1 MRPGPEPR
9 SPAEEGSEGA
19 VADGRPESADRG
31 GPGGAAAPG
40 PGGAGAD
47 CPAAEQ
53 HRQVQQVHWGLVHLT
68 GGLVHLTG
76 SWSTSLGGC
85 FESVIC

>member
-1 MRPGPEPR
+1 MRSGPEPG

-19 VADGRPESADRG
+19 VADGRPEPTDRG

-47 CPAAEQ
+47 RPAAEQ
-53 HRQVQQVHWGLVHLT
+53 HQQVQQVRLTRGWFTALGADLNKSSVHIRSDI
-68 GGLVHLTG
+68 HL
-76 SWSTSLGGC
+76 
-85 FESVIC
+85 